1 MARKSASQ
9 VAKKWAD
16 RMKAATQSMK
26 DGVAAVTV
34 SPTAKAADAVDKWA
48 EGVRRAREEGTY
60 EAGLRAVSNEQWKQ
74 AMLNKGIPHVSE
86 GVNLAQPK
94 MERFLGELLNH
105 TEMVKAQ
112 LDQMADATPEDRIQ
126 KMIRNV
132 ELMRE
137 FKFKRRR

>member
-1 MARKSASQ
+1 
-9 VAKKWAD
+9 
-16 RMKAATQSMK
+16 MKAATQQMK

-34 SPTAKAADAVDKWA
+34 SPTSKAADAVEKWA
-48 EGVRRAREEGTY
+48 EGVRRAKEEGTY
-60 EAGLRAVSNEQWKQ
+60 EAGLRSVSNEQWKQ
-74 AMLNKGIPHVSE
+74 AMLTKGIPHVSE

-112 LDQMADATPEDRIQ
+112 LDQMPDTTPEDRVQ